1 MQWWRQLLDWGRVK
15 SVSVTID
22 DVREVA
28 QGLPRSTEVL
38 AADRVKFRV
47 GRVVWLAFSAD
58 ETRIGFAFPR
68 EEREVLV
75 ASEPAVFLLPRASDL
90 RFHWV
95 EARLAALDVERMR
108 EILLD
113 AWRFVVPSAV
123 AVAGDDAG

>member
-1 MQWWRQLLDWGRVK
+1 MK

-28 QGLPRSTEVL
+28 RGLHRSTEVL
-38 AADRVKFRV
+38 AAGRVKFRV
-47 GRVVWLAFSAD
+47 GKVVWLALSAD

-68 EEREVLV
+68 EEREILV
-75 ASEPAVFLLPRASDL
+75 ASEPAVFVLPRPSDL

-95 EARLAALDVERMR
+95 EARLDALDVTRLR
-108 EILLD
+108 EIVLD

-123 AVAGDDAG
+123 AVAEDDAG